1 MLYVSFFFFKQK
13 TAYEMRISDWSSDVC
28 SSDLPRGLIA
38 GNDAADRRR
47 DDEIDLP
54 ERLADRLGQRAAQP
68 FGARGILKHA
78 HLLEE
83 NGRVQ
88 PRRQD
93 EMPLEQRIRA
103 TELVEHFV
111 WGHRR
116 TSSLQS
122 ASVQYEAPGGR
133 ATDVPKIARLALETP
148 DTAAYRP
155 SQKGIS
161 RSSRL
166 G

>member
-116 TSSLQS
+116 TSSLHS

-133 ATDVPKIARLALETP
+133 ATDVPKIARLALATP
-148 DTAAYRP
+148 ERKSAGSGEIVEGRVE
-155 SQKGIS
+155 
-161 RSSRL
+161 L
-166 G
+166 

>member
-1 MLYVSFFFFKQK
+1 
-13 TAYEMRISDWSSDVC
+13 MRISDWSSDVC
-28 SSDLPRGLIA
+28 SSDL
-38 GNDAADRRR
+38 
-47 DDEIDLP
+47 
-54 ERLADRLGQRAAQP
+54 RLADRLGQRAAQP

-133 ATDVPKIARLALETP
+133 ATDVPKDRKSTRLN
-148 DTAAYRP
+148 
-155 SQKGIS
+155 
-161 RSSRL
+161 SSH
-166 G
+166 